1 MQEELSLTPELR
13 ILDIPAEMVVEI
25 ATGMEEPK
33 DIASRY
39 GFDAAQWEKLSV
51 WKPFLDSVAQ
61 QRAVLERDGYTF
73 RIKVR
78 ALTEDVFTDAY
89 KIARSNDTTLLQKLE
104 FVKLGAKLGDM
115 EPKQSVQAEVGAGF
129 SITINMGEV
138 AKKARKVDISD
149 GNVQKKPKIKHI
161 ASEITDLEPKKESNE
176 RPKLH
181 SSRKRKTVPS
191 E

>member
-1 MQEELSLTPELR
+1 MQEELSLPADLR

-61 QRAVLERDGYTF
+61 QRAALEKDGYTF
-73 RIKVR
+73 RIKAR
-78 ALTEDVFTDAY
+78 ALTEDVFTEAY

-115 EPKQSVQAEVGAGF
+115 EPKQTVQAQVGAGF
-129 SITINMGEV
+129 SITINMGET
-138 AKKARKVDISD
+138 
-149 GNVQKKPKIKHI
+149 VQKRPEKVKKVQKTVENDP
-161 ASEITDLEPKKESNE
+161 EITDIEPNKETNE

>member
-1 MQEELSLTPELR
+1 MQEDLIESAPTELR

-25 ATGMEEPK
+25 ATGMEEPR

-39 GFDAAQWEKLSV
+39 GFEGAQWEKLAV
-51 WKPFLDSVAQ
+51 WKPFLDAVGQ
-61 QRAVLERDGYTF
+61 QRAALEKEGYTF

-89 KIARSNDTTLLQKLE
+89 KIARGNDTTLLQKLE

-115 EPKQSVQAEVGAGF
+115 EPKQTVQAQVGAGF
-129 SITINMGEV
+129 SITINMGNLPSETV
-138 AKKARKVDISD
+138 KND
-149 GNVQKKPKIKHI
+149 KKPLKTLN
-161 ASEITDLEPKKESNE
+161 ITDIEPKKESNE
-176 RPKLH
+176 QPKLH
-181 SSRKRKTVPS
+181 SPRKRKAVPV

>member
-1 MQEELSLTPELR
+1 MQEELSLPADLR
-13 ILDIPAEMVVEI
+13 ILDVPAEMVVEI

-61 QRAVLERDGYTF
+61 QRAALEKDGYTF

-115 EPKQSVQAEVGAGF
+115 EPKNTVQAEVGAGF

-138 AKKARKVDISD
+138 AQKRPEKVKK
-149 GNVQKKPKIKHI
+149 VQKV
-161 ASEITDLEPKKESNE
+161 AEIESDVIDIEPNKEKNE

>member
-1 MQEELSLTPELR
+1 MQEELSLAPELR
-13 ILDIPAEMVVEI
+13 ILDVPAEMVVEI
-25 ATGMEEPK
+25 ATGMEEPR

-39 GFDAAQWEKLSV
+39 GFDDAQWEKLST

-61 QRAVLERDGYTF
+61 QRAALEKEGYTF

-89 KIARSNDTTLLQKLE
+89 KIARSNDATLLQKLE

-115 EPKQSVQAEVGAGF
+115 EPKQTVQAQVGAGF
-129 SITINMGEV
+129 SITINMGEMV
-138 AKKARKVDISD
+138 QKEPKSVKKAPKVAEIE
-149 GNVQKKPKIKHI
+149 P
-161 ASEITDLEPKKESNE
+161 EITDIEPNKETNE

-181 SSRKRKTVPS
+181 APRKRKAVPS

>member
-1 MQEELSLTPELR
+1 MQEELSLAPELR
-13 ILDIPAEMVVEI
+13 ILDVPAEMVVEI
-25 ATGMEEPK
+25 ATGMEEPR

-39 GFDAAQWEKLSV
+39 GFDDAQWAKLSV

-61 QRAVLERDGYTF
+61 QRAALEKDGYTF

-115 EPKQSVQAEVGAGF
+115 EPKQTVQAQVGAGF
-129 SITINMGEV
+129 SITINMGETAPKPV
-138 AKKARKVDISD
+138 KTVKKA
-149 GNVQKKPKIKHI
+149 PKTPEIKQI
-161 ASEITDLEPKKESNE
+161 DTEITDIEPNE